1 MTRAFVS
8 AAFLV
13 PLLSTG
19 ANAGQSVALKQPPTD
34 FDRCVVQANAHMAEL
49 TDLNLKLAARVKAL
63 ERQVAALEKPPP
75 AKRVKSAVQKRL
87 PCKPGRTRNAK
98 GQCGRWG

>member
-1 MTRAFVS
+1 MNRATI
-8 AAFLV
+8 AAATLAI
-13 PLLSTG
+13 LLS
-19 ANAGQSVALKQPPTD
+19 AEALAGQSVALKQPPTD
-34 FDRCVVQANAHMAEL
+34 FDLCVVQANAHMAQL
-49 TDLNLKLAARVKAL
+49 TDLNQKLAARVKAL
-63 ERQVAALEKPPP
+63 ERQMAALEKPSP